1 MKFTKSALMAAL
13 FAATLP
19 LTASAGIFDDEEARK
34 AITDLKAKVTKL
46 EGDLKNLIDTKTDK
60 SATLDLISSQDQ
72 MREEIS
78 RLRGQVEILLNEIQV
93 AQKRQKDFYTD
104 LDARIKKLEPRQV
117 TIDGQTTSVNMDEQ
131 NAYDNAMAQFKGG
144 DYKGAANA
152 LQDFVKRYGASAY
165 ASNAQYWLGNAF
177 YAQGDCKNAITAQ
190 QVVVKTWPDSPK
202 AADAMLNIAS
212 CQMELKAVN
221 NAKKTLQELIKAYP
235 GTAAA
240 TTAKERLKA
249 K

>member
-19 LTASAGIFDDEEARK
+19 LTASAGLFDDEEARK
-34 AITDLKAKVTKL
+34 AITNLQSKVTKL
-46 EGDLKNLIDTKTDK
+46 EADLKNLIDTKTDK
-60 SATLDLISSQDQ
+60 SATLDLIAQQDQ
-72 MREEIS
+72 IREEMS

-93 AQKRQKDFYTD
+93 SQKRQKDFYTD
-104 LDARIKKLEPRQV
+104 LDARLKKLEPREV
-117 TIDGQTTSVNMDEQ
+117 TIDGHTASVNMDEQ
-131 NAYDNAMAQFKGG
+131 NAYDNAIALLKGG

-152 LQDFVKRYGASAY
+152 LQDFVKRYGGSAY
-165 ASNAQYWLGNAF
+165 AANAQYMLGNAY
-177 YAQGDCKNAITAQ
+177 YAQGDCKAAMAAQ

-212 CQMELKAVN
+212 CQTELKAVN
-221 NAKKTLQELIKAYP
+221 NAKKTLQELIKTYP
-235 GTAAA
+235 GTTAAA
-240 TTAKERLKA
+240 TAKDRLKS